1 MRVIDNF
8 IHPDQFQHLQDLMI
22 GHHFP
27 WFYNDKKVF
36 ENLTKFLSQPIDK
49 IFQLWDEKRNYRD
62 ELIKEFSDN
71 ELESAGKLASEHIL
85 NKFN

>member
-1 MRVIDNF
+1 MTLRSNIEKK
-8 IHPDQFQHLQDLMI
+8 MI
-22 GHHFP
+22 NSVFY
-27 WFYNDKKVF
+27 FNYNDKKVF

>member
-1 MRVIDNF
+1 MTLKSDIEKK
-8 IHPDQFQHLQDLMI
+8 MI
-22 GHHFP
+22 NSVFY
-27 WFYNDKKVF
+27 FNYNDKKVF

-62 ELIKEFSDN
+62 VLIKEFSDN

>member
-1 MRVIDNF
+1 MPLRSDIEKK
-8 IHPDQFQHLQDLMI
+8 MI
-22 GHHFP
+22 NSVFY
-27 WFYNDKKVF
+27 FNYNDKKVF